1 MFFNI
6 NLNRIIGEENGNP
19 LQYSCL
25 ENPTSEEPGGL
36 QFMGLHRV
44 KHALTTKQQ
53 PELHQYRF
61 SLGNLF
67 VMNSMELI

>member
-6 NLNRIIGEENGNP
+6 NLNRIIGEGNGNP

-25 ENPTSEEPGGL
+25 ENPMSEEPGEL
-36 QFMGLHRV
+36 QFMGLQRV
-44 KHALTTKQQ
+44 KHALMTKQQ
-53 PELHQYRF
+53 PELYQYRF
-61 SLGNLF
+61 SLGSLF

>member
-1 MFFNI
+1 M
-6 NLNRIIGEENGNP
+6 
-19 LQYSCL
+19 
-25 ENPTSEEPGGL
+25 SEEPGGL
-36 QFMGLHRV
+36 QFMGLQRV
-44 KHALTTKQQ
+44 KHALTTKQ